1 VTRALVDTYALL
13 WWLDDDPALPAAAR
27 AMLADSSNELLVSSA
42 TVWEIAIKRSLGKL
56 RAPEDLVET
65 IAEEG
70 FIFLAVTPWHA
81 WRVARLP
88 PHHTD
93 PFDRLL
99 AAQALTE
106 GIPIVTGDPAFG
118 PYGVGVRW

>member
-1 VTRALVDTYALL
+1 VTRAIVDTHVLL
-13 WWLDDDPALPAAAR
+13 WWLADDPGLSADAR
-27 AMLADSSNELLVSSA
+27 EFLADGSNEALVSSA
-42 TVWEIAIKRSLGKL
+42 SVWEIAIKRSLGKL
-56 RAPEDLVET
+56 AAPDELLEV
-65 IAEEG
+65 ISEEG
-70 FIFLAVTPWHA
+70 FIFLGVTPWHA
-81 WRVARLP
+81 WRVADLP

-99 AAQALTE
+99 AAQALVE